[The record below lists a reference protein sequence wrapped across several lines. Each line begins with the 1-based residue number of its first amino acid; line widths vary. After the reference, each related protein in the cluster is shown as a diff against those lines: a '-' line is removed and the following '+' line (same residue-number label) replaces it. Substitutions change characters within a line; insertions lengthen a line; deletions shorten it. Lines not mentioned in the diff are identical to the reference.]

1 METSDWISNGIAA
14 LALIATIALTVWT
27 NWKSS
32 KASEHQQALVD
43 AQHRTNTMLAE
54 LAVRLAEAQEA
65 QEERLSIDPS
75 SDNHD
80 APDVRWVTEHV
91 SKNTWLLRNLGTD
104 TATNVSVDKAS
115 VGGVRVDFTP
125 SLPADIGPGSS
136 IRILAIPAM
145 GAPVSDE
152 VKVVWGSGDGET
164 VPLPR
169 WQ

>member
-1 METSDWISNGIAA
+1 VDTSDWVSNGIAA
-14 LALIATIALTVWT
+14 LALIATVALTIWT
-27 NWKSS
+27 NWKNS

-43 AQHRTNTMLAE
+43 AQHRTNSMLAE
-54 LAVRLAEAQEA
+54 LAVRLADAQES
-65 QEERLSIDPS
+65 EEVRSSIDADSTRPS
-75 SDNHD
+75 S
-80 APDVRWVTEHV
+80 PDVRWVPEHV

-104 TATNVSVDKAS
+104 TATNVSIDKS
-115 VGGVRVDFTP
+115 SIGGARVDFTP

-136 IRILAIPAM
+136 IRILAIPAF
-145 GAPVSDE
+145 GAPVADE